1 MKLSRILYILVFL
14 SLIFTS
20 IVRAIGTTDTYTNQT
35 LETWANAT
43 NCGADNQEVCA
54 EGYFH
59 FAANSMMFSFV
70 ENITG
75 VGSAT
80 LAKTPEEKKVAMQGS
95 VLGQINGL
103 IGGMYSNPPA
113 SSTYY
118 AYDVLQNAGFVKPAY
133 AQGIGYSGLSPIQNL
148 WKIFRNMSYMIL
160 VVVMIVIGFM
170 IMFRSKMHAQTAITI
185 QNALPNI
192 VITLI
197 VITFSYAIVG
207 LLIDLMYFFMMAFIA
222 IIYNFMC
229 TGVNETA
236 QVAEG
241 IPVCMFQGDL
251 ATVQS
256 QYINGGLGTIF
267 GKVFSTIPDTVVGG
281 GGSGVVGG
289 LLGGVGGAIAQ
300 VGASTLAVTPLLL
313 TILIPAAIVGGTVG
327 GVSLQEGFISFASG
341 AISPLLLLLM
351 GLALLFVVV
360 RIFFILM
367 NAYIQIIIS
376 TIFAPI
382 ILLFGAIPGQN
393 TFGNWF
399 LGILANLMVFPTV
412 AVLLIVANAI
422 SYPSAQPLWTP
433 PLLQGVAGSIIGGFV
448 QPLIGFG
455 IAMLIPTL
463 VNSVKELFH
472 AKPVLPITP
481 GMVVSPIMGGAQ
493 TAASTFMS
501 FGYLRA
507 GLGGLTNLVK
517 PGRGVDAGTRTA
529 HQTPHK

>member
-1 MKLSRILYILVFL
+1 MKFSRILYVLVFI
-14 SLIFTS
+14 SLVFSS
-20 IVRAIGTTDTYTNQT
+20 IVRAEGTTENYTNQS
-35 LETWANAT
+35 LKTWATAK
-43 NCGADNQEVCA
+43 NCGGDNQEVCA

-59 FAANSMMFSFV
+59 FAANSMMYSFADS
-70 ENITG
+70 ITG
-75 VGSAT
+75 AGSLT
-80 LAKTPEEKKVAMQGS
+80 LAKTPEEKKMAMQGS
-95 VLGQINGL
+95 VLGQVNGL

-133 AQGIGYSGLSPIQNL
+133 AQGIGYSGLTPIQGL

-160 VVVMIVIGFM
+160 VVVMVVIGFM
-170 IMFRSKMHAQTAITI
+170 IMFRTKMHAQTAITI

-222 IIYNFMC
+222 IVYNFMC
-229 TGVNETA
+229 TGANATA
-236 QVAEG
+236 EVAEG

-251 ATVQS
+251 ATVQA

-267 GKVFSTIPDTVVGG
+267 GKVFSTIPDSVVESGG
-281 GGSGVVGG
+281 GG
-289 LLGGVGGAIAQ
+289 LLGGAAGFG
-300 VGASTLAVTPLLL
+300 VGAATSVGAASLAVAPLLMA
-313 TILIPAAIVGGTVG
+313 ILIPAAIVGGTVG
-327 GVSLQEGFISFASG
+327 AASLQEGFISFASG

-351 GLALLFVVV
+351 ALALLFVVV

-367 NAYIQIIIS
+367 NAYIQIIVS

-433 PLLQGVAGSIIGGFV
+433 PLLQGGAGAIVGGFV

-455 IAMLIPTL
+455 VAMLIPTL

-481 GMVVSPIMGGAQ
+481 GMVISPIMGGAQ
-493 TAASTFMS
+493 TAAQSFMS

-529 HQTPHK
+529 HQTPK